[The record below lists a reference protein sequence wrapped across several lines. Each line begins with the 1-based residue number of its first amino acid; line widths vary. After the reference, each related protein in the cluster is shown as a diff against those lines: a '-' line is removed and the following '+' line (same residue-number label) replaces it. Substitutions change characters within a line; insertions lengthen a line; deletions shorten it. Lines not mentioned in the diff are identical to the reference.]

1 MFIYYNGG
9 YQWTSYIDIF
19 EPPFSISIN
28 TSLAFL
34 RLEVDFYAFWTMTRV
49 PLKHFLFV
57 A

>member
-34 RLEVDFYAFWTMTRV
+34 RLEVDFYAFWTMARV